1 MYVKGPDNAL
11 LNLSNAGSA
20 RARGNWQVGQLLKAM
35 VVSVD
40 RQGTPTLE
48 INGRQVSAQAHSNL
62 PLRPGQMLQLEVVE
76 NGKTPLLKVLN
87 PPVNPQETMS
97 RGVRESLPQ
106 QQPLTQVL
114 NALQQLA
121 QNAKGDAGQ
130 QLRALSRQVMELL
143 PQIQQLQSGAGVKQA
158 VEDSGSFLEAKLQ
171 QLLRNSG
178 SPDSQPQLGRDLKAG
193 LLRLL
198 QAVRA
203 LQQGS
208 SPSANTRTQ
217 TAGQPSGQQVTSQ
230 TAAQTPGTGQPPG
243 TGTAPGQTAQT
254 SQAGAQP
261 APQTSAQEQQAQT
274 SSQNRQVAGQTQT
287 TQQAASQGAQ
297 RADTDANAA
306 RSPQASPPTQATAH
320 AGSQELSHMAA
331 KAGMDTSQQL
341 ESGLAR
347 IQFNQLH
354 SLQQSDSQHKPSWLL
369 EIPIRQSEGRVD
381 TLQLE
386 IQRDREGDGQDKRA
400 IWTVSL
406 SFELKELGAVRAG
419 LTLVG
424 EKQVGVNLWTD
435 QASTAELFNQHMD
448 RLRAGMQEAGLYVN
462 RVGVQQGIP
471 KSPPSHKPFSDNGLV
486 DVQA

>member
-11 LNLSNAGSA
+11 LNLSNAGSS

-35 VVSVD
+35 VVDVD
-40 RQGTPTLE
+40 RQGAPTLE
-48 INGRQVSAQAHSNL
+48 INGRRISAQAQGGM

-76 NGKTPLLKVLN
+76 TGKTPLLKVLN

-114 NALQQLA
+114 NTLQQLA

-130 QLRALSRQVMELL
+130 QLRALSRQLMEQL
-143 PQIQQLQSGAGVKQA
+143 PQPQQLQSGPGVRQA

-178 SPDSQPQLGRDLKAG
+178 NPESSAQLGRDLKAG

-198 QAVRA
+198 QAVRG
-203 LQQGS
+203 LQQGTTT
-208 SPSANTRTQ
+208 ADARTPAP
-217 TAGQPSGQQVTSQ
+217 TAGQSQPGAQTAPNPPLPGIPAGTAQTPQGSTQPPPQAAQEQPGQNPGQLRQGPGQAQ
-230 TAAQTPGTGQPPG
+230 TAAH
-243 TGTAPGQTAQT
+243 TAP
-254 SQAGAQP
+254 
-261 APQTSAQEQQAQT
+261 
-274 SSQNRQVAGQTQT
+274 
-287 TQQAASQGAQ
+287 QGAQ
-297 RADTDANAA
+297 RADVGNPARQPQTPVSHTAAHDA
-306 RSPQASPPTQATAH
+306 SQLAT
-320 AGSQELSHMAA
+320 
-331 KAGMDTSQQL
+331 KPGMDTSQQL

-354 SLQQSDSQHKPSWLL
+354 SIQQSDNQHKPSWLL
-369 EIPIRQSEGRVD
+369 EIPIRQAEGRVE

-386 IQRDREGDGQDKRA
+386 IQRDREGDGKEKRA

-406 SFELKELGAVRAG
+406 SFELKDLGAVRAG

-424 EKQVGVNLWTD
+424 EKQVGISLWTD
-435 QASTAELFNQHMD
+435 RADTAELFNHQLD
-448 RLRAGMQEAGLYVN
+448 KLRSGMQEAGLYVN

-471 KSPPSHKPFSDNGLV
+471 KTPPSHKPFSDNGLL
-486 DVQA
+486 DVKA